1 MTEEEKRSLKV
12 SLELSWENLLER
24 YEKAAVFFSMLG
36 LLPCGVF
43 QEDLDWIYGSNW
55 DKLANQLVKS
65 SLLMCTKRY
74 NRVHYCLY
82 GFIVKF
88 AESKLDKKQAKI
100 Y

>member
-43 QEDLDWIYGSNW
+43 
-55 DKLANQLVKS
+55 
-65 SLLMCTKRY
+65 
-74 NRVHYCLY
+74 
-82 GFIVKF
+82 
-88 AESKLDKKQAKI
+88 
-100 Y
+100 